1 MPVFLSTKHR
11 HGMAANTGDCH
22 GVRYLYPRK
31 AQSVRRICGYR
42 PALVRFNYRPTN
54 SYVNNRYTYGVSNI
68 QTQNHRLYYYTNVSC
83 LYNTLI
89 ITATPLRDALSS
101 CTPHTSHVTALQTTT
116 PAA

>member
-31 AQSVRRICGYR
+31 AQSARRICGYR
-42 PALVRFNYRPTN
+42 PSLVRFNYRPTN

-68 QTQNHRLYYYTNVSC
+68 QTQNHSLYYCTNMTCVFM
-83 LYNTLI
+83 I
-89 ITATPLRDALSS
+89 LRLAVTVRGVGAYSRA
-101 CTPHTSHVTALQTTT
+101 PHTAHETALQKLTS
-116 PAA
+116 AA